1 MAKTLR
7 TSGDYTI
14 KTGSGSGGSKS
25 VILDSKTTRVKGD
38 LVVDGSQVIV
48 NTETLSIEDPMIVLS
63 RNTSSTVLD
72 EWDSGILV
80 NRGESS
86 NNASLYW
93 DGTDDVWKAMLTT
106 SDGSGTEITETALAQ
121 IQVADI
127 SGGDSGF
134 TVANKNYVDAQIV
147 GASGIT
153 SFDIVGDDSTGINV
167 QDGDDIM
174 FNGGS
179 NLNVVVTDS
188 PGTVAVSLN
197 QNLTDINSVSTG
209 SSDGDLTVQANGA
222 GAIVVDNILTF
233 NSAASDPMGTP
244 TTTKIYHKTVGGG
257 DTGIYFKNPNDT
269 VGELISKSKATALAI
284 ALG

>member
-1 MAKTLR
+1 M
-7 TSGDYTI
+7 
-14 KTGSGSGGSKS
+14 
-25 VILDSKTTRVKGD
+25 ILDSKTTRVKGD

-134 TVANKNYVDAQIV
+134 TAANKNYVDAQV
-147 GASGIT
+147 VSGSGMT
-153 SFDIVGDDSTGINV
+153 SFDILQDDSTGITVN
-167 QDGDDIM
+167 DGDDITVT
-174 FNGGS
+174 GGT

-188 PGTVAVSLN
+188 PGTVTVNLN
-197 QNLTDINSVSTG
+197 NDLSNITSITSDASNGNLELV
-209 SSDGDLTVQANGA
+209 ANGT
-222 GAIVVDNILTF
+222 GDIVINNVLTF
-233 NSAASDPMGTP
+233 SGIESTP
-244 TTTKIYHKTVGGG
+244 AIDSSIPKLYHKTAAGGG
-257 DTGIYFKNPNDT
+257 TGVFFVNSDVSAT
-269 VGELISKSKATALAI
+269 EEGELISKKKATALAI